1 MIAEGTRVRVLARDV
16 HGHCRTPV
24 YLKGRE
30 GVVLSLAGA
39 YRDPELLA
47 YHRPGLPPRR
57 LYRVRFR
64 QADLWPGYDGAEVDT
79 LEADVYEHW
88 LEALDASTTKDER

>member
-1 MIAEGTRVRVLARDV
+1 MYPAGTRVRVLAQETA
-16 HGHCRTPV
+16 GHCRTPL
-24 YLKGRE
+24 YLKGCE
-30 GVVLSLAGA
+30 GVVVSLAGT
-39 YRDPELLA
+39 YRDPERLA

-64 QADLWPGYDGAEVDT
+64 QADVWPRYAGPEVDT

-88 LEALDASTTKDER
+88 LEALDGAAKEAR